1 MKPLHNYHYIFALAF
16 FAAIAGLLFGFDT
29 GIISG
34 ALQFIAADFHLTQAN
49 TFLQECIVAS
59 VPFGALIGAICSY
72 RSSVFIGRR
81 NSIMITA
88 ILFVIGTLLA
98 AFATHIWMIILGR
111 FIMGF
116 AVGLSAMVVPMY
128 LSEISP
134 PAIRGAIVFLFQLAI
149 TIGLMLAFIIN
160 YIFASSEN
168 WRWMFGVGIIPSA
181 CLAIGVFFLPYSPRW
196 LVLKGRNEHAIKVLQ
211 KLRGH
216 ALVNEEFADIQ
227 ESVKHQQG
235 TLRQLLAK
243 PLRILVVVTFGLFVF
258 QQLSGVNTIL
268 YYAPTVFQNA
278 GYQGNSGAILASV
291 ATGITFVVA
300 TILAV
305 WVVDLLGRRKLFA
318 IGFTGMI
325 ICLAALGAGFHGWFG
340 DAVKMTSLVAVLGF
354 IAFFGIS
361 LGPLCYLMMSELFP
375 LHFKG
380 IGMAVASCANWG
392 SNMLVSATFL
402 TLVNSLGI
410 GNTFFLYAGLTV
422 IGFIFAMTLVPET
435 KGASLEK
442 IEANLYQGKSERQL
456 GQY

>member
-1 MKPLHNYHYIFALAF
+1 MKRKYHENHSQSSLYFALAF

-29 GIISG
+29 GVISG
-34 ALQFIAADFHLTQAN
+34 ALQFIAKTFHLTAAD
-49 TFLQECIVAS
+49 TALQEWIVAS

-72 RSSVFIGRR
+72 KSSLFIGRR

-88 ILFVIGTLLA
+88 ILFVVGTLCA
-98 AFATHIWMIILGR
+98 ACAQTVWMIIVGR

-116 AVGLSAMVVPMY
+116 AVGLSAMIVPMY

-134 PAIRGAIVFLFQLAI
+134 PSIRGAVVFLFQLAI

-160 YIFASSEN
+160 YIFAAQEN
-168 WRWMFGVGIIPSA
+168 WRFMFGVGLIPSI

-196 LVLKGRNEHAIKVLQ
+196 LVLRGREEHAITVLK

-216 ALVNEEFADIQ
+216 TLINEEFSDIKA
-227 ESVKHQQG
+227 SVKHKPG
-235 TLRQLLAK
+235 TLKQILSK
-243 PLRILVVVTFGLFVF
+243 PLRALVVVTFGLFIF

-278 GYQGNSGAILASV
+278 GYQGDSGAILASV

-300 TILAV
+300 TVLAV
-305 WVVDLLGRRKLFA
+305 WVVDILGRRKLFA

-325 ICLAALGAGFHGWFG
+325 ICLVLLGAGFHGWFG
-340 DAVKMTSLVAVLGF
+340 GSVKITSLIAVLGF

-375 LHFKG
+375 LNFKG
-380 IGMAVASCANWG
+380 IGMAIASCANWG
-392 SNMLVSATFL
+392 SNMLVSSTFL

-410 GNTFFLYAGLTV
+410 GNTFFLYLIYSPT
-422 IGFIFAMTLVPET
+422 
-435 KGASLEK
+435 SLLLSYVLKK
-442 IEANLYQGKSERQL
+442 ILLLICCIQLLLDIQNL
-456 GQY
+456 